1 MNIVGKIHEVG
12 VVQNVT
18 DTFKKRDLIVIVAEN
33 PEYPEY
39 IRVEFTQDKVDL
51 LDKFKVGQDVDV
63 SFNLRGR
70 PFTNKQGVTTYFNSI
85 VGWRI
90 VEANGSNTVERVDI
104 NQDEDDSLPF

>member
-18 DTFKKRDLIVIVAEN
+18 DTFKKRDLIVVVAEN

-39 IRVEFTQDKVDL
+39 IKVEFTQDKVDL
-51 LDKFKVGQDVDV
+51 LDKFKVGQNVDV

-70 PFTNKQGVTTYFNSI
+70 PFTNKQGITNYFNSI

-104 NQDEDDSLPF
+104 NQDEDDPLPF